1 MSAGAGPMPARLL
14 YAAAHTSRSATTST
28 GPSTSSNQ
36 PTKSELRSRRLHI
49 MSSPTDEPAELES
62 PVAEDPEAHG
72 VELPRLP
79 RCHRDNDTFI
89 DDVQGRNAHETIWGH
104 KPEQYPQPEPTDEWF

>member
-1 MSAGAGPMPARLL
+1 
-14 YAAAHTSRSATTST
+14 
-28 GPSTSSNQ
+28 
-36 PTKSELRSRRLHI
+36 
-49 MSSPTDEPAELES
+49 MSSPTDEPAELEN
-62 PVAEDPEAHG
+62 PVAEDPEAHE

-104 KPEQYPQPEPTDEWF
+104 KPEQYPQPEPTDEWFDWYMPEDQDGAWQCGAGHMFRYEPPPAWPPWCF